1 VNPRASFDRRQNAV
15 YSVTHGKR
23 IGAVRSS
30 TRTRRGIS
38 RTVARSYLEI
48 EKRRGGRKG
57 GNAIW
62 STWTHIHCDRFILC
76 FIFFVCRVVMTWLSN
91 LDE

>member
-1 VNPRASFDRRQNAV
+1 MVNPRVSFDCRQNAV
-15 YSVTHGKR
+15 YSATHGKR
-23 IGAVRSS
+23 IGAVRGS

-48 EKRRGGRKG
+48 ERGGGEKAVMQYG
-57 GNAIW
+57 QPGPI
-62 STWTHIHCDRFILC
+62 FIVTVSYC
-76 FIFFVCRVVMTWLSN
+76 VIFFVCRVAMTWLSN